1 MYNDTKPKGK
11 HKMLNKYNEL
21 TQEESF
27 ILDQKGT
34 EIPFSGAYDNFYDN
48 GTYICKKCDSELYN
62 SKDKF
67 DAMCGWP
74 AFDDEISG
82 AITRNSDA
90 DGMRTEI
97 ECSKCGGHLGHVF
110 FGEWLTNKNTRHC
123 VNSISMKFVPKQQ
136 T

>member
-48 GTYICKKCDSELYN
+48 GTYVCKKCDSELYN